1 LSEREPRE
9 QSTLER
15 KLLEVDEMIT
25 RLRTQGHATST
36 DSTTTVGLTL
46 TDASAVESGPAV
58 EQGPADHVGTA
69 TTWTEPVSATDTRL
83 VNTAK
88 GAEDLGAA
96 RHVAWVSLNVLA
108 TIALSLA
115 LQLIF
120 LSGLQHQAAQRREFD
135 NLRKQLA
142 EGTAPVSQTNLS
154 NRLWPLGTPVAIIKI
169 SSINVREVI
178 GEGTTPAVLMSG
190 PGHRRDSPLPGQAGA
205 SIIMGRAAAYGG
217 PFKRLGHLRRGATI
231 TVITGQGVS
240 TFKVIDR
247 RHPHDPAPPR
257 LGSGRGR
264 LTLIT
269 ARGIPFIPAGT
280 LRIDADLTSETEA
293 TPPTVIPYNR
303 LPHREQALGT
313 DTSTL
318 WALVLWLEGLVVAA
332 VGSVWAWIR
341 WGRHQAW
348 IIFVPLIALIGI
360 YVAEQVAR
368 LLPNLL

>member
-1 LSEREPRE
+1 
-9 QSTLER
+9 
-15 KLLEVDEMIT
+15 
-25 RLRTQGHATST
+25 
-36 DSTTTVGLTL
+36 
-46 TDASAVESGPAV
+46 
-58 EQGPADHVGTA
+58 
-69 TTWTEPVSATDTRL
+69 
-83 VNTAK
+83 
-88 GAEDLGAA
+88 
-96 RHVAWVSLNVLA
+96 
-108 TIALSLA
+108 
-115 LQLIF
+115 
-120 LSGLQHQAAQRREFD
+120 
-135 NLRKQLA
+135 
-142 EGTAPVSQTNLS
+142 
-154 NRLWPLGTPVAIIKI
+154 
-169 SSINVREVI
+169 
-178 GEGTTPAVLMSG
+178 
-190 PGHRRDSPLPGQAGA
+190 
-205 SIIMGRAAAYGG
+205 MGRAAAYGG

-280 LRIDADLTSETEA
+280 LRIDADLTSETQA

-332 VGSVWAWIR
+332 VGSVFAWIR